1 MVLPLDS
8 QTTCLDLSLSKYRE
22 GYHIMILL
30 IGYSKFDPS
39 ENMPHLGIHE
49 LTFGSTYG
57 GIIFRYIRC

>member
-1 MVLPLDS
+1 
-8 QTTCLDLSLSKYRE
+8 
-22 GYHIMILL
+22 MILL